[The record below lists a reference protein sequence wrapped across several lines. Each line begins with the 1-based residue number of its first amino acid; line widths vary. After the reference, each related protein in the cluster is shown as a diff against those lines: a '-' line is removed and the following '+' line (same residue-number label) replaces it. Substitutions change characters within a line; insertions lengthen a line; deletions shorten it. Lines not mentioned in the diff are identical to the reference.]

1 MKKLYATF
9 TASLFLAGIAQAV
22 DYDITVIN
30 GDSAAVDYTD
40 ATFTGSVTF
49 TGNNFG
55 HNDNFTN
62 ADFSGTTITIGS
74 GGRTG
79 NQPFI
84 AANITGTDFSGVTF
98 NISPY
103 AHNTADSRF
112 NAFTTATGTG
122 ANFSNSTW
130 NFTTTD
136 ISPTNTGFFSG
147 VLAGTAGAANLA
159 GKADAFDFSGA
170 TFTFA
175 GATGTALTA
184 NRTLVIGNLGSS
196 GTTEATAF
204 GSIADAAFLTN
215 NYAAF
220 GYADAAGLSTALT
233 AAGWQVIPEP
243 SSYALL
249 AGLLG
254 MSYVMVRRRRA

>member
-1 MKKLYATF
+1 MKKLYTILATG
-9 TASLFLAGIAQAV
+9 LFLVGIAQAAFV
-22 DYDITVIN
+22 
-30 GDSAAVDYTD
+30 SAIDGD
-40 ATFTGSVTF
+40 ATATDWSNEVFTGSVSTAV
-49 TGNNFG
+49 NNFG

-62 ADFSGTTITIGS
+62 AVFSGTTITIGS

-84 AANITGTDFSGVTF
+84 AANITDTDFSGVTF
-98 NISPY
+98 NITPY
-103 AHNTADSRF
+103 THNALDSRF
-112 NAFTTATGTG
+112 NAFVSATGTG
-122 ANFSNSTW
+122 ADFSDSTW
-130 NFTTTD
+130 NFTTID
-136 ISPTNTGFFSG
+136 LAPTNTGFFSG

-184 NRTLVIGNLGSS
+184 NRNLVIGNLGST
-196 GTTEATAF
+196 GGTEATAF
-204 GSIADAAFLTN
+204 GSIADSAFLSN
-215 NYAAF
+215 NFAQF
-220 GYADAAGLSTALT
+220 GYADAAALGTALT
-233 AAGWQVIPEP
+233 SAGWQVIPEP

-254 MSYVMVRRRRA
+254 LGCVMVRRRK